1 MFFIKYRSMSKAVDR
16 LGARIKE
23 ELAHLNNTAYYYFM
37 KELSEWAESEAESAE
52 LGWRNHGMDELE
64 KDD

>member
-1 MFFIKYRSMSKAVDR
+1 MSKAVDR

-23 ELAHLNNTAYYYFM
+23 GFAYLNNTAYYHFM

-52 LGWRNHGMDELE
+52 LGWCNHGMDELE

>member
-1 MFFIKYRSMSKAVDR
+1 MSKAVDR

-23 ELAHLNNTAYYYFM
+23 EFSHLNNTDYYYFM
-37 KELSEWAESEAESAE
+37 KELSGWAESEADSAE
-52 LGWRNHGMDELE
+52 LGWRNNGIDELE

>member
-1 MFFIKYRSMSKAVDR
+1 MSKAVDR

-23 ELAHLNNTAYYYFM
+23 EFAHLNNTAYYYFM